1 MQKLISKFKNS
12 YIRLFILLISSLCLG
27 FMLTTMPKETP
38 FWIIQI
44 VGVVYFLEAI
54 SYIMDIHTKIMK
66 NKIAYLDSQIN
77 EKLNPIK
84 NKLRWA
90 VQHFFTS
97 EEEDKVEGRPTM
109 FQLGITD
116 YQIQFNKKNEI
127 ELTIT
132 LFRPGI
138 LIGRQGKQFDE
149 FKAYLSRIT
158 EHNVSIKILEP
169 TFLRFE
175 KEADV

>member
-1 MQKLISKFKNS
+1 MQKLILKFKNS
-12 YIRLFILLISSLCLG
+12 YIRLFVLLISSLCLG

-38 FWIIQI
+38 TLIIQVI
-44 VGVVYFLEAI
+44 GGIYFLEAI
-54 SYIMDIHTKIMK
+54 SWAMEIHTKILQ
-66 NKIAYLDSQIN
+66 NKVVYLDSQIN
-77 EKLNPIK
+77 EKLKPIK

-97 EEEDKVEGRPTM
+97 EEQDKVEGRPTM
-109 FQLGITD
+109 FELGITD
-116 YQIQFNKKNEI
+116 YQIQFNKNNEI

-132 LFRPGI
+132 LFRPGL

-169 TFLRFE
+169 QFLRFE